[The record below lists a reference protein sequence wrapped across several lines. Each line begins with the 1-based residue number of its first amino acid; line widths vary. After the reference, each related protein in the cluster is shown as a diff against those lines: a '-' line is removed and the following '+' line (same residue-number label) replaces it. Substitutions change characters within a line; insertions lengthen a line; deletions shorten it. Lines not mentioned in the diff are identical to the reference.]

1 MCFACLLVGV
11 VDYLLT
17 QLPPL
22 PTSTQSPS
30 PAALA
35 SSTLSSVSL
44 WLCIHVLWL
53 FSSPALIQPPKPNH
67 YKSIRQAGDLRCET
81 IPRAGWALQSRG
93 SRSMYHMASQDT
105 GG

>member
-1 MCFACLLVGV
+1 MWVQPEFKPCMCFACLLVGV

-30 PAALA
+30 SAALA

-53 FSSPALIQPPKPNH
+53 FTCFNPAPK
-67 YKSIRQAGDLRCET
+67 A
-81 IPRAGWALQSRG
+81 QSL
-93 SRSMYHMASQDT
+93 
-105 GG
+105 